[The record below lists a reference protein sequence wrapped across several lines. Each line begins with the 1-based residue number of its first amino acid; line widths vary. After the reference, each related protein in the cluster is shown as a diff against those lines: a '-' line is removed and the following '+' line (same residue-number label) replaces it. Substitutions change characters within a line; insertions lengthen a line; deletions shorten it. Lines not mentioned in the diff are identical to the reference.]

1 MTANSLLSKIVCAQS
16 PALFLLAI
24 LLLIRYFM
32 TRKKHPVTAVVRLVF
47 CIVSAV
53 LGVALYFAG
62 IYLEVFTIRDFYV
75 PRPWCLLGLGLVIVG
90 FALVLFNGVKNRSA
104 QRKLDKAAK
113 AAQAEKEAAVEE
125 AVRSAQ
131 SAAVAATESAAA
143 QARLDMA
150 RENAEA
156 EAQAVMGEEQPVSL
170 TLEPED
176 K

>member
-32 TRKKHPVTAVVRLVF
+32 TKKKHPVTATVRLVF
-47 CIVSAV
+47 CIISAV
-53 LGVALYFAG
+53 LGVALYFLG
-62 IYLEVFTIRDFYV
+62 IYLNVFTIRDFYV
-75 PRPWCLLGLGLVIVG
+75 PRPWCLLGLGLVIVC
-90 FALVLFNGVKNRSA
+90 FALVLFNGAKNRST

-113 AAQAEKEAAVEE
+113 AAEADKQAAVEE
-125 AVRSAQ
+125 AVRNAQ
-131 SAAVAATESAAA
+131 SAAVAATEAAA
-143 QARLDMA
+143 AEARLDMA
-150 RENAEA
+150 REAAEQ
-156 EAQAVMGEEQPVSL
+156 EAQAAVGEASPISL